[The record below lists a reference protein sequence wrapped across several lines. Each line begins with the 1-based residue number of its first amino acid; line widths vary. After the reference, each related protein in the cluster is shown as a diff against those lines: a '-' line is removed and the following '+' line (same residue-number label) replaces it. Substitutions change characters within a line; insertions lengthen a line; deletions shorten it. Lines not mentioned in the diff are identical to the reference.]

1 MEREAKALLVKY
13 LNGDCDA
20 AEIVIVERWY
30 NQLKDDV
37 AINEARV
44 DEIGHAIWAQLAV
57 LPSRESE
64 NAIKKPMR
72 LWRFTVIA
80 AAIAAI
86 TLGVWL
92 YYISTPL
99 TGISE
104 DLQRY
109 SNDVAP
115 GKNVATLTMG
125 NGSVIQLKENH
136 NQVVV
141 NETSLKYDD
150 QSLIS
155 AIPNAKN
162 DKAIIQNITAA
173 TPRGGTYQVILPDG
187 TKVWLNADS
196 KLIFPSKF
204 VGNERRVKLSGE
216 AYFEVIHNA
225 RQPFKVESS
234 GQVVEDLGTAFNI
247 NAYPDEAIVK
257 TTLIEGRAAVN
268 GNLLKPNQQSILRN
282 AVVKVIT
289 VDPESE
295 VAWKNDDFLFVEQ
308 DLLTIMKQLGRWYDV
323 EIDQSNIP
331 SDRHFT
337 GSISRDVKLSEV
349 LRMLEVTG
357 KIRFKIEDKTIVIVN
372 TK

>member
-1 MEREAKALLVKY
+1 MEKEAKALLVKY
-13 LNGDCDA
+13 LNGDCDP

-30 NQLKDDV
+30 NQLKNDV

-44 DEIGHAIWAQLAV
+44 DEIGHAIWAELAI
-57 LPSRESE
+57 LPGRESAT
-64 NAIKKPMR
+64 AIIKPVR
-72 LWRFTVIA
+72 LWRVAAIA

-86 TLGVWL
+86 TIGVWL
-92 YYISTPL
+92 YYISAPGA
-99 TGISE
+99 GISE

-109 SNDVAP
+109 ANDVAP
-115 GKNVATLTMG
+115 GKNVATLTLG
-125 NGSVIQLKENH
+125 NGAIIQLKDNH
-136 NQVVV
+136 NQVIVDE
-141 NETSLKYDD
+141 NSLKYDD

-155 AIPNAKN
+155 AISKANN
-162 DKAIIQNITAA
+162 DKAIIQSITAT

-204 VGNERRVKLSGE
+204 AGNERRVKLSGE

-225 RQPFKVESS
+225 RQPFRVESS
-234 GQVVEDLGTAFNI
+234 GQMVEDLGTAFNI

-268 GNLLKPNQQSILRN
+268 GHLLKPNQQAVVRN

-295 VAWKNDDFLFVEQ
+295 VAWKNDNFLFVEQ
-308 DLLTIMKQLGRWYDV
+308 DLLTILKQLGRWYDV
-323 EIDQSNIP
+323 KIDPTNLP
-331 SDRHFT
+331 EGRYFT
-337 GSISRDVKLSEV
+337 GFISRDVKLSEV

-357 KIRFKIEDKTIVIVN
+357 KIRFKIKDKTIVIVN
-372 TK
+372 SN